1 VKKGKDGDLSNM
13 CMNDLETIL
22 ERVEGIRK
30 FVSSEVIDILAVL
43 KSATS
48 LLSFLEEV
56 IDEDIRNLIDAV
68 EEHSEQYVRESTV
81 SDLIEVKRFFYPILK
96 KTYGNGFTDFFAF
109 Q

>member
-13 CMNDLETIL
+13 FMNDLETVL

-30 FVSSEVIDILAVL
+30 FVSSEVTEILAVL

-56 IDEDIRNLIDAV
+56 IDEDIRNLID
-68 EEHSEQYVRESTV
+68 
-81 SDLIEVKRFFYPILK
+81 
-96 KTYGNGFTDFFAF
+96 
-109 Q
+109 

>member
-1 VKKGKDGDLSNM
+1 
-13 CMNDLETIL
+13 
-22 ERVEGIRK
+22 
-30 FVSSEVIDILAVL
+30 LAVL

-81 SDLIEVKRFFYPILK
+81 ICHE
-96 KTYGNGFTDFFAF
+96 
-109 Q
+109 